1 MLAEMFGDME
11 RALNAVAG
19 PHEPTVTTF
28 AIRQA
33 LGALHR
39 RGVTAE
45 PLVERAG
52 LTGCDLR
59 DSRTRVPADRQ
70 GRFLELTAKA
80 LGDPNFGLRLAA
92 GTNPRDLGLLYYV
105 TSSPKRLRDALSL
118 YLNYSKIINESLI
131 LSSNPIGDHFGVEF
145 ELSGVAAQEV
155 RVNTEFWAAL
165 SVRAMRQFS
174 GRQFC
179 PVSVTFPH
187 FCLGD
192 ARPFVQF
199 FGCPVEFG
207 GATGRFVFPNDV
219 LDFPLVTE
227 DANLLEIVKPLCD
240 EAAKGRRSA
249 KTAFRTVVEA
259 EIQRLLPEG
268 RAALEPVANRLSLSS
283 RTVCRKL
290 ADEGTSFSD
299 VLQALRRNLALAY
312 VTDESIPLTQVAWLL
327 GYEAP
332 TSFSHAF
339 RRWTGES
346 PLTYRRAEIGR
357 KAVGA

>member
-1 MLAEMFGDME
+1 ME
-11 RALNAVAG
+11 RALHSVAG
-19 PHEPTVTTF
+19 PYEPTVTTF

-39 RGVTAE
+39 HGVPAE
-45 PLVERAG
+45 SLVERAG
-52 LTGCDLR
+52 LAGCDLS
-59 DSRTRVPADRQ
+59 DPHTRVPAGRQ

-80 LGDPNFGLRLAA
+80 LGDDAFGLHLAA
-92 GTNPRDLGLLYYV
+92 GTNPRELGLLYYV
-105 TSSPKRLRDALSL
+105 TSSPKCLRDALSL
-118 YLNYSKIINESLI
+118 FLNYSKIINESLI
-131 LSSNPIGDHFGVEF
+131 LRSNRVGDHFAVEF
-145 ELSGVAAQEV
+145 ELSGVVTQDV

-174 GRQFC
+174 GRQLC
-179 PVSVTFPH
+179 PVSVRFPH
-187 FCLGD
+187 FSFGD
-192 ARPFVQF
+192 TKPFVQF

-207 GATGRFVFPNDV
+207 GATGRFVLLNDV

-240 EAAKGRRSA
+240 EAAKGRKTAR
-249 KTAFRTVVEA
+249 TAFRTVVEA

-268 RAALEPVANRLSLSS
+268 QAGIEPVANRLSLSS

-312 VTDESIPLTQVAWLL
+312 VRDESIPLTQVAWLL

-332 TSFSHAF
+332 TSFTHAF
-339 RRWTGES
+339 RRWTGKS
-346 PLTYRRAEIGR
+346 PLTYRRAELGR
-357 KAVGA
+357 KAVRA

>member
-1 MLAEMFGDME
+1 ME
-11 RALNAVAG
+11 RDLHSVAG
-19 PHEPTVTTF
+19 PYEPTVTTF

-39 RGVTAE
+39 HGVPAE

-52 LTGCDLR
+52 LAGVNLR
-59 DSRTRVPADRQ
+59 DPQTRVSAGRQ
-70 GRFLELTAKA
+70 GRFLELTAEA
-80 LGDPNFGLRLAA
+80 LGDASFGLHLAV
-92 GTNPRDLGLLYYV
+92 GTNPREMGLLYYV

-118 YLNYSKIINESLI
+118 FLSYSKIINESLI
-131 LSSNPIGDHFGVEF
+131 LSSNPVGDRFAVEF
-145 ELSGVAAQEV
+145 ELSGVAAQDV

-174 GRQFC
+174 GRQLS
-179 PVSVTFPH
+179 PVSVRFPH
-187 FCLGD
+187 FGLGD
-192 ARPFVQF
+192 SRRFAQF

-207 GATGRFVFPNDV
+207 GATGRFVFLNEV
-219 LDFPLVTE
+219 LDLPLVTE
-227 DANLLEIVKPLCD
+227 DPHLLEIMKPLCD
-240 EAAKGRRSA
+240 EAAKGRKTA
-249 KTAFRTVVEA
+249 KTAFRTAVEA

-268 RAALEPVANRLSLSS
+268 QAALGPVANRLSLSS

-299 VLQALRRNLALAY
+299 VLQGLRRNLALAY
-312 VTDESIPLTQVAWLL
+312 VNDDSIPLTQVAWLL

-332 TSFSHAF
+332 TSFTHAF

-346 PLTYRRAEIGR
+346 PLTYRRAKIGR
-357 KAVGA
+357 KAIRA